1 MNRDDVLDAQ
11 AALSELY
18 NACSPPSHS
27 DMDVAFARAKVESPR
42 TTPTRDVNKRDR
54 VRVAFEYALERGDD
68 CVNPLIDE
76 LVRALRQ
83 ARIFTSAYQSDD
95 IAVFTSELQTALRSA
110 GRILDDEGRL
120 QPAPESPLPPR
131 RAAPA
136 SSAQPSPHS
145 AAASPGLLVGGGEST
160 TYSVWSHLTG
170 TDALPSAQ
178 ADAPPKAIFLVHG
191 HNETAA
197 LRVQKDVRRITGIE
211 PTILADQPSAGRTVI
226 EKFERYATQSQYAIV
241 LMTRDDEMAH
251 QDSAGRPVMR
261 ARQNV
266 ILELG
271 YFIGK
276 LGRSRVLVLQ
286 EGVEWPSDIAGVVYI
301 SVTRVNWMEELR
313 SELREAGFPIVG

>member
-1 MNRDDVLDAQ
+1 MNRDDMLDVQ

-42 TTPTRDVNKRDR
+42 STPTRDVNKRDR
-54 VRVAFEYALERGDD
+54 VRIAFEYALERGDAS
-68 CVNPLIDE
+68 VYRLIDE

-83 ARIFTSAYQSDD
+83 ARVFNSVYQSDD
-95 IAVFTSELQTALRSA
+95 IKVFTSELQIALRSA

-120 QPAPESPLPPR
+120 QPAPESALTPR
-131 RAAPA
+131 RAAVTA
-136 SSAQPSPHS
+136 SDMPGPHS
-145 AAASPGLLVGGGEST
+145 ATAGSGPFAGGDVSSDRGVRPHLAD
-160 TYSVWSHLTG
+160 SVP
-170 TDALPSAQ
+170 LPNAQ
-178 ADAPPKAIFLVHG
+178 TDAPPTSIFLVHG

-197 LRVQKDVRRITGIE
+197 LRVQRDVRRITGIE
-211 PTILADQPSAGRTVI
+211 PTILADKPSGGRTVI
-226 EKFERYATQSQYAIV
+226 EKFERYAAQSQYAIV

-251 QDSAGRPVMR
+251 KDSAGRPVMR

-266 ILELG
+266 LLELG

-286 EGVEWPSDIAGVVYI
+286 DGVEWPSDIAGVVYI
-301 SVTRVNWMEELR
+301 SVTRANWMEELR
-313 SELREAGFPIVG
+313 SELREAGFPIVA

>member
-11 AALSELY
+11 AAFSELY

-27 DMDVAFARAKVESPR
+27 DMDVAFTRAKVESPR
-42 TTPTRDVNKRDR
+42 TTPTRDVNKRER

-68 CVNPLIDE
+68 CVNRLIDE

-83 ARIFTSAYQSDD
+83 ARVFTSAYQSDD
-95 IAVFTSELQTALRSA
+95 IEVFTTELRTALRSA
-110 GRILDDEGRL
+110 GRVLDDEGRL
-120 QPAPESPLPPR
+120 QPAPETPLPPR
-131 RAAPA
+131 GATPASRAQPGPVSIAQAHAARNEMAKFPYVEHQA
-136 SSAQPSPHS
+136 RGTNALSSAQN
-145 AAASPGLLVGGGEST
+145 
-160 TYSVWSHLTG
+160 
-170 TDALPSAQ
+170 
-178 ADAPPKAIFLVHG
+178 DAPPKAIFLVHG
-191 HNETAA
+191 HDETAA
-197 LRVQKDVRRITGIE
+197 LKVQRDVRRITGIE

-226 EKFERYATQSQYAIV
+226 EKFERYAAQSQYAIV
-241 LMTRDDEMAH
+241 LMTPDDEMAH

-266 ILELG
+266 VLELG

-301 SVTRVNWMEELR
+301 NMAKSNWMEELR
-313 SELREAGFPIVG
+313 MELREAGFPIVS

>member
-1 MNRDDVLDAQ
+1 MNRDDVLDVQ

-54 VRVAFEYALERGDD
+54 VRDAFEYALERGDD
-68 CVNPLIDE
+68 CVNRLIDE

-83 ARIFTSAYQSDD
+83 ARVFTSAYQSDD
-95 IAVFTSELQTALRSA
+95 IAAFTSELQTALRSA
-110 GRILDDEGRL
+110 GRLLDDEGRL
-120 QPAPESPLPPR
+120 QPAPESSLPPR
-131 RAAPA
+131 REARP
-136 SSAQPSPHS
+136 SSVQPRPHS
-145 AAASPGLLVGGGEST
+145 AAREDSLKYT
-160 TYSVWSHLTG
+160 TVHYGTPPSSTG
-170 TDALPSAQ
+170 TNALPSAQ

-197 LRVQKDVRRITGIE
+197 LRVQRDVRRITGIE
-211 PTILADQPSAGRTVI
+211 PVSLADQPSAGRTVI
-226 EKFERYATQSQYAIV
+226 EKFERYAAESQYAIV

-251 QDSAGRPVMR
+251 QDSTGRPVMR

-266 ILELG
+266 VLELG

-286 EGVEWPSDIAGVVYI
+286 EGVEWPSDIAGVMYI
-301 SVTRVNWMEELR
+301 NITGSNWMEELR
-313 SELREAGFPIVG
+313 MELREAGFSIIG